1 MERSR
6 RQALMLLALL
16 VLTLAVGQIGS
27 LPTRAALESWYPNLA
42 KPAFTPPDLAFP
54 IVWTLLYIM
63 MAVAAWL
70 VWRRSDWGR
79 TRGALALWGLQLAL
93 NLAWSYLFFGLRSP
107 SLALLEAVGLMLVL
121 VATLVAFDRHSRVAA
136 WLLVPYLL
144 WTAYAI
150 ALTFEIWR
158 LN

>member
-1 MERSR
+1 MTR
-6 RQALMLLALL
+6 RRRNGLMLLAFLL
-16 VLTLAVGQIGS
+16 LTLAVGQIGS
-27 LPTRAALESWYPNLA
+27 LPTRAALESWYPELT
-42 KPAFTPPDLAFP
+42 KPSFTPPDLAFP
-54 IVWTLLYIM
+54 VVWTLLYVM

-70 VWRRSDWGR
+70 VWRRGGWTR
-79 TRGALALWGLQLAL
+79 ARGALSLWGLQLAL
-93 NLAWSYLFFGLRSP
+93 NLAWTYLFFGLRSP
-107 SLALLEAVGLMLVL
+107 GLALLEAVALLLVL
-121 VATLVAFDRHSRVAA
+121 VATLVAFDRYSRAAA

>member
-1 MERSR
+1 MQAR
-6 RQALMLLALL
+6 RNWLALAGFL

-27 LPTRAALESWYPNLA
+27 LPTGAALESWYPGLV
-42 KPAFTPPDLAFP
+42 KPGFTPPDLAFP
-54 IVWTLLYIM
+54 IVWTLIYIM

-70 VWRRSDWGR
+70 VWCRGGWRRS
-79 TRGALALWGLQLAL
+79 RGVLGLWGLQLAL
-93 NLAWSYLFFGLRSP
+93 NLLWTFLFFGMRSP
-107 SLALLEAVGLMLVL
+107 GLALLEAIVLLLVL
-121 VATLVAFDRHSRVAA
+121 VATLVAFDRHSRAAA

-144 WTAYAI
+144 WTGYAI

>member
-1 MERSR
+1 MQAR
-6 RQALMLLALL
+6 RKWLALAGFL

-27 LPTRAALESWYPNLA
+27 LPTGAALESWYSDLA

-54 IVWTLLYIM
+54 IVWTLIYIM

-70 VWRRSDWGR
+70 VWCRGGWRRS
-79 TRGALALWGLQLAL
+79 RGALGLWGLQLAL
-93 NLAWSYLFFGLRSP
+93 NLLWTFLFFGMRSP
-107 SLALLEAVGLMLVL
+107 GLALLEAIVLLLVL
-121 VATLVAFDRHSRVAA
+121 VVTLVAFDRHSRAAA

-144 WTAYAI
+144 WTGYAI

>member
-6 RQALMLLALL
+6 RHTLMLLAFL

-27 LPTRAALESWYPNLA
+27 LPTRTALDSWYPDLA

-54 IVWTLLYIM
+54 IVWNLLYVM

-70 VWRRSDWGR
+70 VWRRSGWAR
-79 TRGALALWGLQLAL
+79 AKGALGLWGLQLAL
-93 NLAWSYLFFGLRSP
+93 NLAWTYLFFGLRSP
-107 SLALLEAVGLMLVL
+107 GLALLEAGGLFLVL
-121 VATLVAFDRHSRVAA
+121 VATLVAVDRHSRTAA

-144 WTAYAI
+144 WTVYAI

>member
-1 MERSR
+1 MQGR
-6 RQALMLLALL
+6 RNWLVLVGFL

-27 LPTRAALESWYPNLA
+27 LPTRAALESWYSNLT

-54 IVWTLLYIM
+54 IVWTLIYIM

-70 VWRRSDWGR
+70 VWCRGGWRR
-79 TRGALALWGLQLAL
+79 TRGALGLWGLQLAL
-93 NLAWSYLFFGLRSP
+93 NLLWTFLFFGLRSP
-107 SLALLEAVGLMLVL
+107 GLALLEAIILLLVL
-121 VATLVAFDRHSRVAA
+121 AATLVAFDRHSRAAA

-144 WTAYAI
+144 WTGYAI

>member
-1 MERSR
+1 
-6 RQALMLLALL
+6 MLLAFLL
-16 VLTLAVGQIGS
+16 LTLAAGQIGS
-27 LPTRAALESWYPNLA
+27 LPTRAALESWYPGLA

-54 IVWTLLYIM
+54 VVWTLLYVM

-70 VWRRSDWGR
+70 VWRHSGWSRA
-79 TRGALALWGLQLAL
+79 RGALGLWGLQLAL
-93 NLAWSYLFFGLRSP
+93 NLAWTYLFFGLQSP
-107 SLALLEAVGLMLVL
+107 GLALLEAVVLLLVL
-121 VATLVAFDRHSRVAA
+121 GATLVAFDRHSRAAA